1 MDGGDLDARDMDSG
15 DMFGPCSAVAHD
27 PVLGTARL
35 ASGFRLVGSV
45 ELAQAWATGVVPGAR
60 GPEVFAISSAG
71 HVHALGAWPAL
82 DAPADA
88 NRVYDALVPADRA
101 RQLIG
106 TLGPEGS
113 GSHLLA
119 GYRTATAGSFHDERV
134 ALFNTA
140 APDAGVLH
148 LDAPGHESLST
159 LGSNFLVGARGLGA
173 LSAARG
179 VYALNVQTNPPAVAL
194 AAAYPDGD
202 PSENVRPGPIAHT
215 TQGLTVIGYYLDAA
229 DRHSLRLVPPAALAE
244 AMSGGTPVALA
255 GLPELT
261 PRDDVR
267 GAAGFGAGVAVLH
280 SRWAGGLLYGL
291 GTLRYYPLSVQ
302 GGVVSAGAPQDVLD
316 SAAHDEFGACTSVHR
331 LEPVGEDLLVT
342 LADRER
348 TGVRLVRIAR
358 Q

>member
-1 MDGGDLDARDMDSG
+1 M
-15 DMFGPCSAVAHD
+15 
-27 PVLGTARL
+27 
-35 ASGFRLVGSV
+35 
-45 ELAQAWATGVVPGAR
+45 
-60 GPEVFAISSAG
+60 
-71 HVHALGAWPAL
+71 
-82 DAPADA
+82 
-88 NRVYDALVPADRA
+88 
-101 RQLIG
+101 
-106 TLGPEGS
+106 
-113 GSHLLA
+113 
-119 GYRTATAGSFHDERV
+119 
-134 ALFNTA
+134 
-140 APDAGVLH
+140 
-148 LDAPGHESLST
+148 
-159 LGSNFLVGARGLGA
+159 GARGLGA

-179 VYALNVQTNPPAVAL
+179 VYALNVQTDPPAVAL
-194 AAAYPDGD
+194 AAVYPDGD

-229 DRHSLRLVPPAALAE
+229 DRHSLRLVPPAAFAE

-316 SAAHDEFGACTSVHR
+316 SAAHDELGACTSVHR